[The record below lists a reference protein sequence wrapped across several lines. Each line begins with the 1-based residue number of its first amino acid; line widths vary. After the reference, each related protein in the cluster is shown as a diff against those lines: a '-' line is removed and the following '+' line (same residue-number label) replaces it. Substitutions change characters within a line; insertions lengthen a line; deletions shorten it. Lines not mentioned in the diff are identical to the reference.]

1 MSSDW
6 KNWILDWSVFAA
18 VAEVRG
24 AGVGLGVT
32 VDPAVVC
39 EVGGLGERPET
50 GRWGGG
56 DAAGEELETLGGV
69 LGLSVSHDGPS
80 LEEEEEEA
88 SLLVLLGSLGL
99 GVGWWVLLGN
109 SLSGGHLSTGASD
122 LTSQSELGFRSLN
135 THLNSSEKQLTL
147 HSSGG
152 KASRPPGGAAPG
164 ERACCRR
171 RTCCSTSPSD
181 WICHPERPR
190 KRGVPPSS
198 GRNGRPASEGH
209 QKVT

>member
-39 EVGGLGERPET
+39 EVGGLRESTET
-50 GRWGGG
+50 VRGGGG
-56 DAAGEELETLGGV
+56 DGAGEELETLGGV

-80 LEEEEEEA
+80 LEEEEVVL
-88 SLLVLLGSLGL
+88 LLVLLGSLGL

-109 SLSGGHLSTGASD
+109 SLRGGHLSAGASD
-122 LTSQSELGFRSLN
+122 LTSQSELSLRSFN
-135 THLNSSEKQLTL
+135 THLNSSEEQLTL

-152 KASRPPGGAAPG
+152 KASHPPGGAAPG

-181 WICHPERPR
+181 WICQPERPR
-190 KRGVPPSS
+190 KREVPPSS
-198 GRNGRPASEGH
+198 GRNGRPVSEGH

>member
-1 MSSDW
+1 M
-6 KNWILDWSVFAA
+6 
-18 VAEVRG
+18 
-24 AGVGLGVT
+24 GLGVT

-50 GRWGGG
+50 GRGE
-56 DAAGEELETLGGV
+56 EELETLGGV

-109 SLSGGHLSTGASD
+109 SLRGGHLSAGASN
-122 LTSQSELGFRSLN
+122 LTSQSELGFRSFN
-135 THLNSSEKQLTL
+135 TFLNSSEEQLTL

-152 KASRPPGGAAPG
+152 KASRPPGGAAPS

-181 WICHPERPR
+181 WICQPERPR
-190 KRGVPPSS
+190 KGEVPPSS
-198 GRNGRPASEGH
+198 GRNGQPVSEGH